1 MATRSGDKIGSRRTG
16 RRGNPQGAAVDERG
30 AGEVAAP
37 AAGVAPGEAAAPAA
51 LTAGT
56 AGPEAVDPWVEWAA
70 GRTAAPRPEWAEPS
84 WADRAGGGEHL
95 QPFTRTAEVP
105 AVTGGHWAAQDVYFA
120 PTGMVAALPRYARPP
135 APFGLRLAVWLVA
148 LVLVAAVA
156 GLVVH
161 QVRPQWLRSL
171 EVGAGPA
178 QPAPVAPAAS
188 GAGGAATPGHAA
200 ASGSGHRS
208 PVRQTQSGPNS
219 AAVSVDGA
227 SFQVIV
233 STQAPCWV
241 QVTSPA
247 AFAPAFSSVMP
258 AGTTQTFASAAGQ
271 LTVQVGASK
280 VLLQVRIAGKT
291 VPGWQFTPS
300 AVPFTLN
307 FTSVNG

>member
-16 RRGNPQGAAVDERG
+16 RRGDPQGAAPDEPG
-30 AGEVAAP
+30 SGAP
-37 AAGVAPGEAAAPAA
+37 ATPATPATDTTTAAAPPIAA
-51 LTAGT
+51 AE
-56 AGPEAVDPWVEWAA
+56 AQAVDPWVEWAA
-70 GRTAAPRPEWAEPS
+70 GRTAAPRPEWAKPS
-84 WADRAGGGEHL
+84 WADRVDGGEHL

-105 AVTGGHWAAQDVYFA
+105 VVAGGAWATQDVYCA
-120 PTGMVAALPRYARPP
+120 PTGMVAALPRYARPR

-148 LVLVAAVA
+148 LVLLAAVA

-171 EVGAGPA
+171 EVGNGPA
-178 QPAPVAPAAS
+178 QPAPAAPSAS
-188 GAGGAATPGHAA
+188 STGGGATSGHAA
-200 ASGSGHRS
+200 APASGHPS
-208 PVRQTQSGPNS
+208 PVRQTQAGPNS
-219 AAVSVDGA
+219 AAVSVTGA

-247 AFAPAFSSVMP
+247 SFAPVFSQVMP
-258 AGTTQTFASAAGQ
+258 AGTTQTFASSAGQ

-280 VLLQVRIAGKT
+280 VLLQVRIGGKT